1 MIRTSSN
8 FGGMPMKRNLFLSAL
23 AFGLCMCAVTAVPN
37 TASAA
42 VNEYTIAGV
51 GKDRTPWFIR
61 HSAGVM
67 EGAKENGMKGVYS
80 AAPTADEAQ
89 QVRIIED
96 YIAKGV
102 NALLVVPNNA
112 KSLEPSF
119 KKAREKGI
127 AVVTQES
134 PDQVNADFDVE
145 MLDNTKFGELM
156 MDELNKYSKG
166 KAGTY
171 AIYVGSLTVPAHN
184 KWADAA
190 INRQKEKYPQLKFI
204 NKYPVSEDR
213 NASRQTALDLLKT
226 YPDLVGIICMGSE
239 GAPGVAKALKEKKLK
254 NKIVVL
260 GVTTPNVG
268 RKDIKAG
275 YMTEGL
281 LWDPAQAARVQAYI
295 AKVILDGHRD
305 DIKPGFEV
313 PNFGKPEIKGNTL
326 IFDQPLQVTI
336 DNVDKLDF

>member
-1 MIRTSSN
+1 MKKMLFAAVAFAI
-8 FGGMPMKRNLFLSAL
+8 GMSAL
-23 AFGLCMCAVTAVPN
+23 SFAPTV
-37 TASAA
+37 SAA
-42 VNEYTIAGV
+42 DGVLAGV

-61 HSAGVM
+61 HEAGVKQ
-67 EGAKENGMKGVYS
+67 GAEENGLKGTYS

-96 YIAKGV
+96 FIAKGV
-102 NALLVVPNNA
+102 NGLLVVPNNA

-134 PDQVNADFDVE
+134 PGQVNADFDVE

-156 MDELNKYSKG
+156 IDELVKYTNG
-166 KAGTY
+166 KEGSY

-190 INRQKEKYPQLKFI
+190 IARQKEKYPQLKFI
-204 NKYPVSEDR
+204 NKFPVSEDR

-254 NKIVVL
+254 DKIAVL

-268 RKDIKAG
+268 RADLKAG
-275 YMTEGL
+275 YMTESL
-281 LWDPAQAARVQAYI
+281 LWDPAQAARVQAYV
-295 AKVILDGHRD
+295 AKMVLDGKRD
-305 DIKPGFEV
+305 EIKPGFEV
-313 PNFGKPEIKGNTL
+313 PGFGKPIIEGNTL
-326 IFDQPLQVTI
+326 IFDQPLQITKE
-336 DNVDKLDF
+336 NVDDYDF

>member
-1 MIRTSSN
+1 MLKKGMIVLACA
-8 FGGMPMKRNLFLSAL
+8 MALSMTAGT
-23 AFGLCMCAVTAVPN
+23 AISTAACAAESPYV
-37 TASAA
+37 
-42 VNEYTIAGV
+42 YAGV

-61 HSAGVM
+61 HEEGVKQ
-67 EGAKENGMKGVYS
+67 GAKENGGEGVYS

-96 YIAKGV
+96 FIAKGV

-119 KKAREKGI
+119 KKARDKGI

-134 PDQVNADFDVE
+134 PHQVNADFDVE

-156 MDELNKYSKG
+156 MDEMVKYSKG
-166 KAGTY
+166 KAGSY

-184 KWADAA
+184 HWADAA
-190 INRQKEKYPQLKFI
+190 IARQKAKYPNLKFI
-204 NKYPVSEDR
+204 NKFPVSEDR

-239 GAPGVAKALKEKKLK
+239 GAPGVAKALKEKKLRD
-254 NKIVVL
+254 KIVVL

-268 RKDIKAG
+268 RKDIKDG
-275 YMTEGL
+275 YITEGL
-281 LWDPAQAARVQAYI
+281 LWDPAQAARVQAYV
-295 AKVILDGHRD
+295 AKTVLDGKASE
-305 DIKPGFEV
+305 IKDGFEV
-313 PNFGKPEIKGNTL
+313 PGFGKPVIDGNTL
-326 IFDQPLQVTI
+326 IFDQPLQVTKE
-336 DNVDKLDF
+336 NVDKLHF

>member
-1 MIRTSSN
+1 
-8 FGGMPMKRNLFLSAL
+8 MKKGLILSAV
-23 AFGLCMCAVTAVPN
+23 AFGICMCAAPVLP
-37 TASAA
+37 ASAA
-42 VNEYTIAGV
+42 DSGTQYTVAGV

-61 HSAGVM
+61 HSAGVVQ
-67 EGAKENGMKGVYS
+67 GAKENGMKGVYS

-119 KKAREKGI
+119 KKARDKGI

-145 MLDNTKFGELM
+145 LLDNTKFGELM
-156 MDELNKYSKG
+156 MDELVKYSKG
-166 KAGTY
+166 KQGSY

-190 INRQKEKYPQLKFI
+190 IARQKAKYPQLKFI

-226 YPDLVGIICMGSE
+226 YPDLVGVICMGSE

-295 AKVILDGHRD
+295 AKMVLDGKKD
-305 DIKPGFEV
+305 QIKPGFEV
-313 PNFGKPEIKGNTL
+313 PGFGKPEIKGNTL
-326 IFDQPLQVTI
+326 IFDKPLQVTI
-336 DNVDKLDF
+336 DNVDSFDF